1 MEQTPTRDVPLL
13 REKVNRVIRRADKL
27 PGSHDESALKHIL
40 ETYPRDEL
48 FQISEQEMLETGM
61 AILQLQTRNETRL
74 FVRRDRFDRFI
85 SALVFV
91 PRESFNSDLRQRIGK
106 VLCDAF
112 DGTLTAFYPLYG
124 DAPLARIHYL
134 IDLNAGD

>member
-1 MEQTPTRDVPLL
+1 
-13 REKVNRVIRRADKL
+13 
-27 PGSHDESALKHIL
+27 
-40 ETYPRDEL
+40 
-48 FQISEQEMLETGM
+48 M

-134 IDLNAGD
+134 IDLNAGDKEPNLDRLEELISKVARSWNDQMRGLIRSHRATSTAWRN